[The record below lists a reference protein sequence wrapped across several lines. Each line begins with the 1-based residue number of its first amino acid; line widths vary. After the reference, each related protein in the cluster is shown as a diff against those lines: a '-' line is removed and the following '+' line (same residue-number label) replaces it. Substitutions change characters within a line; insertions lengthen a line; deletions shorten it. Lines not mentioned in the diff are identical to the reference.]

1 MYCFIVLRIIG
12 ASYEDFYLQLVDD
25 FSRIL
30 LSSIDEL
37 QQQFDDEVPESA
49 KTSAKYSQN
58 LLEYFCFRA
67 LAVATGVTDYLS
79 SKEFHVWDDAGM
91 GKPGGITQTCNKSE
105 WCSSLEVKFW
115 EI

>member
-1 MYCFIVLRIIG
+1 MLPMRG
-12 ASYEDFYLQLVDD
+12 LYLQLVDD

-58 LLEYFCFRA
+58 MLEYFCFSA

-79 SKEFHVWDDAGM
+79 SKDFRRLTFEMMRAWENLRASH
-91 GKPGGITQTCNKSE
+91 KPAIKVSDVV
-105 WCSSLEVKFW
+105 L
-115 EI
+115 